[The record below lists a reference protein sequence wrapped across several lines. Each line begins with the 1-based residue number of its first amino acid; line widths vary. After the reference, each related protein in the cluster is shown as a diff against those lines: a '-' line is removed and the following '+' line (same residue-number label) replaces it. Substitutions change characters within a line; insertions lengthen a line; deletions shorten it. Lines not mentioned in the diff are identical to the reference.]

1 MGSPRRAVVP
11 ITMPVYAG
19 AMRST
24 ERKPGKPGT
33 GSLPNMLEKS
43 SSTMTGKA
51 SVKNTAAGSRRNN
64 FAST

>member
-1 MGSPRRAVVP
+1 
-11 ITMPVYAG
+11 
-19 AMRST
+19 MRCT

-64 FAST
+64 FARVAQEPSFLRKRALADKLKC